1 MIESFLD
8 FVFPTACAVCKIPP
22 SPLCDSCAP
31 AFGVTKSSLEG
42 TPVWYAT
49 EYSEPISRIL
59 TAYKDQNRTALI
71 TYLAPGLLQ
80 AVAEA
85 VLHLGSCS
93 ICVPPRNQIN
103 FRKRGF
109 DPVLS
114 LITAGDKLALRH
126 LPINTLRF
134 QRQVRDQRRL
144 DKPERVSNLLGS
156 MKAIPGS
163 KRVLLVDDVMTTGST
178 LKECMRAL
186 GAAGYEVAGI
196 CVLAKRNI

>member
-1 MIESFLD
+1 
-8 FVFPTACAVCKIPP
+8 
-22 SPLCDSCAP
+22 
-31 AFGVTKSSLEG
+31 LEG

-49 EYSEPISRIL
+49 EYSESISRIL

-71 TYLAPGLLQ
+71 TYLAPGLQQ

-85 VLHLGSCS
+85 VLVLGSCW
-93 ICVPPRNQIN
+93 ICVPPRNQVN

-114 LITAGDKLALRH
+114 LIDVNDKLAPRQ

-134 QRQVRDQRRL
+134 QRQVRDQRKL
-144 DKPERVSNLLGS
+144 DKPERESNIFGS
-156 MKAIPGS
+156 MKAIAGS
-163 KRVLLVDDVMTTGST
+163 SRVLLVDDVMTTGST

-186 GAAGYEVAGI
+186 GVAGYEVAGI
-196 CVLAKRNI
+196 CVLAKRNL

>member
-1 MIESFLD
+1 MFKSLLD
-8 FVFPTACAVCKIPP
+8 FVFPTDCAVCEMPP

-31 AFGVTKSSLEG
+31 AFAVAKSTLES

-49 EYSEPISRIL
+49 EYSESISRML

-71 TYLAPGLLQ
+71 TYLAPGLKL

-85 VLHLGSCS
+85 VLVLGSCW

-114 LITAGDKLALRH
+114 LITSSDKFAPRQ

-144 DKPERVSNLLGS
+144 DRPERASNISGS

-163 KRVLLVDDVMTTGST
+163 GRVLLVDDVMTTGST
-178 LKECMRAL
+178 LKECTRAL
-186 GAAGYEVAGI
+186 SAAGYEVVGI
-196 CVLAKRNI
+196 CVLAKRNL